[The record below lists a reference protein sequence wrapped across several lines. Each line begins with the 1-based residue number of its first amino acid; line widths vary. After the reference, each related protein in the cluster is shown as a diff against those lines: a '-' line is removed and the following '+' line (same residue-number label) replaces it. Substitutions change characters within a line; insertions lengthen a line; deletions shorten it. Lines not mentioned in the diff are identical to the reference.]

1 MTGSTGRWMA
11 AGVCVA
17 CVVALQWVPAPQQG
31 IAPHR
36 IDKPARAA
44 RVAATPAV
52 VGLARTPTL
61 HDASPI
67 ALDID
72 IARKA
77 VRDGELRI
85 ALPDGTTY
93 PVRIERQETDR
104 LGSWSVIG
112 RVRTATGPRAAV
124 LTFGNGAVFGTLP
137 MPDGRLL
144 QVATNH
150 GEVVATLDGGMTPG
164 TLPAASDIA
173 TQRVKRGDAKPL
185 IPMLARASLR
195 REVAASAS
203 APSQLAPPAQAAQL
217 TQAAAA
223 LPLITVTVLA
233 TYGDDL
239 IAKRGTEAAVQTEV
253 SNLVATANQA
263 HIDSGSRVRLQLVAK
278 SKLAV
283 PPAWS
288 NTDALY
294 MMTVSFI
301 GDVDTEVLR
310 NQFSADLVTYVRPFA
325 DYENCGIAWTN
336 GSDLDGTDADSLM
349 AYSVVA
355 REPCGNYTLAHEL
368 GHNLGAAHDRETMSD
383 NPEGELYY
391 GAFTD
396 SFGWRGWSGREFAD
410 IMSYNTRGETVLG
423 VFSTPKIS
431 TCNDNAC
438 GVAGRADVVA
448 TFDRMAQTIADFRR
462 TNGKGSVSDASAQG
476 FCTSSRKLR
485 FPIRLSTQPL
495 ATTMS
500 VTATVVSGAEYLR
513 NYSGPETLEFGP
525 YQQQANFEREVIF
538 NCPAGAPRQVT
549 IKLSNPVGFT
559 LEDDTAV
566 GTITDVEPKRV
577 QGVIDPGPETYFDYI
592 TFATH
597 GAYGPRFEDSGA
609 WQFPNSNSFFM
620 FDVMPGASVMIDGGG
635 YGDTWRLQPT
645 LLQEVTSPLQV
656 RIPLIRAHRIQG
668 NIYMPGTSPSP
679 LPPTGDYHQTFR
691 EIYKGR
697 VLQEDSI
704 QTGGAFVRYVMPGS
718 TVEIIVEADAPDGYI
733 KPYFARILN
742 VQSDM
747 YPEWWTLQQHSA
759 FIVGGRPVR
768 EGAPG
773 SRTTVPIGIQLTGPA
788 PAGGVAVNWRAVNG
802 TAVAGSDYVAIS
814 GQVQFAPGQSF
825 KVVAVEVLGDG
836 VPEPD
841 EYFDVV
847 LNSATGAPISAGRVR
862 VDLLDDEPRKSD
874 PGQKDVVAM

>member
-1 MTGSTGRWMA
+1 MA

-17 CVVALQWVPAPQQG
+17 LVVALQWVPAPKQG
-31 IAPHR
+31 IAPDR
-36 IDKPARAA
+36 IDTPARAT

-61 HDASPI
+61 RDASPI

-93 PVRIERQETDR
+93 PVRVERQETDR

-112 RVRTATGPRAAV
+112 RVRTSTGPRAAV

-164 TLPAASDIA
+164 ALPAASDIA

-195 REVAASAS
+195 RDAAASAPPS
-203 APSQLAPPAQAAQL
+203 SQLAPNPQAAQL

-239 IAKRGTEAAVQTEV
+239 IAKRGSEAVVLTEL

-283 PPAWS
+283 PPEWS

-294 MMTVSFI
+294 MMTISFI

-310 NQFSADLVTYVRPFA
+310 NQYSADLVTYVRPYA

-396 SFGWRGWSGREFAD
+396 SFGWRGWSGHEFAD

-448 TFDRMAQTIADFRR
+448 TFDRMAQTISEFRR
-462 TNGKGSVSDASAQG
+462 TNGKGSVSDASVQT
-476 FCTSSRKLR
+476 FCGANKRLR
-485 FPIRLSTQPL
+485 FPIRLSSQS
-495 ATTMS
+495 TTSTRS
-500 VTATVVSGAEYLR
+500 VVATVVSGAEHLM
-513 NYSGPETLEFGP
+513 NYFGPETITFDP
-525 YQQQANFEREVIF
+525 YQQQANFEPEVMYS
-538 NCPAGAPRQVT
+538 CAPGAPRQVT
-549 IKLSNPVGFT
+549 VKLSSPIGFA

-566 GTITDVEPKRV
+566 GTITDVQPHLVR
-577 QGVIDPGPETYFDYI
+577 GSVIVPQNFWDYVYLDS
-592 TFATH
+592 T
-597 GAYGPRFEDSGA
+597 GGYGPRFDISDSQQMQSQPWA
-609 WQFPNSNSFFM
+609 FSFN
-620 FDVMPGASVMIDGGG
+620 VMPGASLMIQSLNGDYPPGGN
-635 YGDTWRLQPT
+635 LVVPT
-645 LLQEVTSPLQV
+645 LLQDVTSPREV
-656 RIPLIRAHRIQG
+656 NVPLMRAIG
-668 NIYMPGTSPSP
+668 VTGYAYLPDGTQW
-679 LPPTGDYHQTFR
+679 LNGVEDLDLRFR

-697 VLQEDSI
+697 VLQDEH
-704 QTGGAFVRYVMPGS
+704 VMGNFTKWVLPGS
-718 TVEIIVEADAPDGYI
+718 TIEVIADVDESLTFV
-733 KPYFARILN
+733 KPYVARVID
-742 VQSDM
+742 VRSDM
-747 YPEWWTLQQHSA
+747 SLDVRTTNQQSV

-825 KVVAVEVLGDG
+825 KVVAVEILGDG

-847 LNSATGAPISAGRVR
+847 LNSATGAPVSAGRVR